1 MTGIKQKMQQ
11 AACVKQKIIEVVNK
25 MNLCTLC
32 KSRSIILLP
41 PFVVPV
47 SIADV
52 VADVV
57 DLLTLCY
64 ITTQT

>member
-1 MTGIKQKMQQ
+1 
-11 AACVKQKIIEVVNK
+11 

-32 KSRSIILLP
+32 KSRLIILVP
-41 PFVVPV
+41 PFSVPV
-47 SIADV
+47 SIAVVVV

>member
-1 MTGIKQKMQQ
+1 LQSLHKSNNKAVCWQEDNRK
-11 AACVKQKIIEVVNK
+11 VVNK

-32 KSRSIILLP
+32 KSRLIILLP

-47 SIADV
+47 SIADG

-57 DLLTLCY
+57 DLLALCY

>member
-1 MTGIKQKMQQ
+1 
-11 AACVKQKIIEVVNK
+11 

-32 KSRSIILLP
+32 KSRLIILVL

-47 SIADV
+47 SIADG

>member
-1 MTGIKQKMQQ
+1 MQQ
-11 AACVKQKIIEVVNK
+11 AACCQAGRSSKVVNK

-32 KSRSIILLP
+32 KSRLIILVP
-41 PFVVPV
+41 PFSVPV
-47 SIADV
+47 SIAGV